1 MAACPLVCQCFTS
14 IYFEFSQ
21 TFSSLLTPCAC
32 SLLSHVWLF
41 AMLWTAVHGIF
52 QARIL
57 EWVNLFSSRV
67 SSQSRDRTHVSWVF
81 CTGKC
86 ILYHCTTWKAC
97 VTLDD
102 SFDLPRAK
110 EFMPWRPRSC
120 LPHLYSALSI
130 QHVLGVCLTFKLCPS
145 EGLRV
150 GVRLSGFEPCL
161 WHWPVWPVASYL
173 SFSAWFFHLY
183 SGYTNGI
190 ISYDY
195 YEDRDE
201 ITELSS

>member
-1 MAACPLVCQCFTS
+1 MLVNDCVSRSVVSNCLQPKG
-14 IYFEFSQ
+14 
-21 TFSSLLTPCAC
+21 LC
-32 SLLSHVWLF
+32 SLPGSS
-41 AMLWTAVHGIF
+41 VHGMS

-57 EWVNLFSSRV
+57 QQVTISYPGG

-102 SFDLPRAK
+102 SFDLPCAK